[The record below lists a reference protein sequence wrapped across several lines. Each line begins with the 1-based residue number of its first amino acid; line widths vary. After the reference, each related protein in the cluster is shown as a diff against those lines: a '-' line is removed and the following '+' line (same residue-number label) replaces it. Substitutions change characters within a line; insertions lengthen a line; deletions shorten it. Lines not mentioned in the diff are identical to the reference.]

1 MPIFIVLLLV
11 VGLGYQLFFRYEH
24 WTGGP
29 NNTIVYERDNLTGE
43 THEIRP
49 GEKFDFWARVGGQ
62 HKLKRTKDKRQA
74 WSDEALAEGDEGDF
88 AEPMLLNMMADP
100 ADKKRGAVVGAAAA
114 AVGAAEEPKLA
125 AGTHVALEREDL
137 NGDGAMESVL
147 RTKTVNDGLLDISVV
162 RGSREVFYGRGKDLV
177 VLPTRHKGWA
187 DLVMTGEAGEK
198 QVFRFNPAV
207 EGYEAVD
214 PN

>member
-29 NNTIVYERDNLTGE
+29 NNTVVYERDNLTGE

-49 GEKFDFWARVGGQ
+49 GETFDFWARVGGQ
-62 HKLKRTKDKRQA
+62 HKLKRSKDKRH
-74 WSDEALAEGDEGDF
+74 SRLDEELAEVDDGDF
-88 AEPMLLNMMADP
+88 AEPMLLNMMSDP
-100 ADKKRGAVVGAAAA
+100 ADKKRGAVVGAAASA
-114 AVGAAEEPKLA
+114 LGAAAEAKLP

-137 NGDGAMESVL
+137 SGDGAMESVL
-147 RTKTVNDGLLDISVV
+147 RTQTVNDGLLDISVV

-177 VLPTRHKGWA
+177 VLPTRHQGWA
-187 DLVMTGEAGEK
+187 DLVLTGESGEK
-198 QVFRFNPAV
+198 QVFRFNPSV

-214 PN
+214 PS